1 MSLIRRDSNSLV
13 SSAGWLYAD
22 LLLALTIIGFSA
34 VVATNHTD
42 PPPTTTTVAQSTTV
56 PKEKL
61 STNLNCNEF
70 AIRLDSEANQS
81 AVDQIVD
88 SQVREAISNENFPLD
103 ETQVGIVI
111 MYGGYGSGETVTDG
125 KNYAISF
132 KPKIR
137 NTSWMRNSE
146 LVLGGANQ
154 IEIGS
159 NRVAVGPRE
168 ILLKVYLVYRGDPN
182 SSGCS

>member
-1 MSLIRRDSNSLV
+1 MSLIRRNSNSLV

-22 LLLALTIIGFSA
+22 LLLALTIIGFGA
-34 VVATNHTD
+34 VVATKDTD
-42 PPPTTTTVAQSTTV
+42 PPTTTTVTQSTTV
-56 PKEKL
+56 EKL

-81 AVDQIVD
+81 EVDQIVD
-88 SQVREAISNENFPLD
+88 TQVREAISNENLPLD

-137 NTSWMRNSE
+137 NTGWMRNSE